1 MNLVTATDIAQW
13 SERRDA
19 QHTLPQVVRRL
30 ISATNKS
37 ILRLSVRAGEG
48 VALPGWDGVAET
60 PEASLFVPS
69 GLSVWEMGVGGSPK
83 EKADDDYSKRTK
95 SPGEIY
101 PSTTTFVF
109 VTARRWR
116 DKEAWAAERR
126 KEGVWKDVVAID
138 ADDIETWL
146 EIAPAVHAWLSSQ
159 MGRSPY
165 EVESLEVWWQEWS
178 ASTSPEFPTT
188 LLLSGREAQ
197 TKELLEFLSSQA
209 GATTL
214 SADSQNEAIAFIASA
229 LARKGLPGPIERT
242 ILVHT
247 PGALK
252 QLVHVGQPLLLLPTF
267 ENPSATQAVRLGH
280 HVIRPTGPEEVS
292 LNGIQLP
299 RLRREGIEAALS
311 GAGLPP
317 GRASTLAT
325 LGRRSLLSLRRQL
338 AVNPDFEVPAWAR
351 AENPSPLL
359 AAVLSGAWQDS
370 SEGDRA
376 AISALAGM
384 PYEDVARDLT
394 RWLQV
399 SDPPLRRVGDIWM
412 VAAKEDSWALLA
424 RYLTSDDLERY
435 RNMAITV
442 LGADDPSLELPSEQR
457 AFASMLGRTSRYSG
471 HLTQGLAGTLALMA
485 SATDTIRLAGGRR
498 GAQEAAHVVRSLLEA
513 CNEDATGRRWQS
525 LAPVLPL
532 LAEAAPV
539 QFLEAIEA
547 GTQASD
553 GPTLSLFQ
561 DGAGSDNTWSSSPH
575 VHLLWAL
582 ETLAWTPQYLPRAT
596 LCLAKLARFEPG
608 GRTLNRPANSLRHIL
623 LLWRPNTTA
632 SLDERLQ
639 VIDLLREHEPGLAWE
654 LMLNLVP
661 VAGEHSSSTAAPKF
675 RDWKPDHPVTESHI
689 EEVQGIE
696 AVVDRLISDAASDGS
711 RWARLL
717 ERVATLPLQA
727 RERVIDSLEELE
739 PNELAPDGLKALCR
753 RLIDIKGQHRK
764 GLGAAWAMPEPL
776 VDRLDA
782 ITSALQ
788 PRDALSMHEWLF
800 LPGAIYS
807 FPGDGDD
814 HVGQDHALRTAQDAA
829 LITILKERGLD
840 EFADWVL
847 TSTEP
852 SFSASEIALTLAR
865 SEEIDPSTV
874 LEWFASD
881 HKHRRDVA
889 AYYFRNLGLQNG
901 PSWSV
906 STVMGMGNTWPDVV
920 KAAAL
925 ALLAAEPEIIA
936 AIEKLPADAEAV
948 YWKSV
953 SPFALPTEGESVT
966 VVVNRLLA
974 TDLPRRAIEYLSRPG
989 PEILSQVGPE
999 LIATVLEAAATTAT
1013 EAFDDSSVRSIGKLL
1028 DWLYESKYVVT
1039 RLAQLEWVYLPL
1051 FRYSNR
1057 QSRALHRSLAES
1069 PQWFADVIGFL
1080 YPPADDQDAQPSE
1093 EEQIRARTAY
1103 DLLASWRLVPGISA
1117 DGSLDETQLI
1127 DWVTEARSLLS
1138 ISGRLTQGDHWIGRV
1153 LRYGPPPQEPV
1164 RTVEAGDAAPPSRVI
1179 IWPAEAIRKVV
1190 ETTQSSHLERGF
1202 RQEVMNSRGAT
1213 FRGLTDGGQQERELA
1228 DYYRRCASY
1237 DSMRWPRTTSILV
1250 EIAEAYDREAE
1261 EHDREAELTE
1271 DTWR

>member
-13 SERRDA
+13 AERRDA

-30 ISATNKS
+30 ISATNRS
-37 ILRLSVRAGEG
+37 VLRLSVRAGEG

-83 EKADDDYSKRTK
+83 DKADEDYSKRTK
-95 SPGEIY
+95 SPGEVD

-126 KEGVWKDVVAID
+126 KEGAWKDVVALD

-159 MGRSPY
+159 MGRSPD

-178 ASTSPEFPTT
+178 AATSPELPSS

-197 TKELLEFLSSQA
+197 AKELLEFLSGPA
-209 GATTL
+209 GATFL
-214 SADSQNEAIAFIASA
+214 STDSQNEAIAFMASV
-229 LARKGLPGPIERT
+229 LVREGFPGPIEHT

-247 PGALK
+247 PGAWK
-252 QLVHVGQPLLLLPTF
+252 RLVHARQHLLLLPMF
-267 ENPSATQAVRLGH
+267 EDPSVIQAVRLGH
-280 HVIRPTGPEEVS
+280 HVIRPSGPEEVS
-292 LNGIQLP
+292 LNGVHLP
-299 RLRREGIEAALS
+299 RLRREGIEAALT

-325 LGRRSLLSLRRQL
+325 VGRRSLLSLRRQL
-338 AVNPDFEVPAWAR
+338 AVNSDFEVPAWAR
-351 AENPSPLL
+351 TENPLPLL
-359 AAVLSGAWQDS
+359 SAVLSGAWHDS

-394 RWLQV
+394 RWLHV
-399 SDPPLRRVGDIWM
+399 SDPPLRRVGNIWM
-412 VAAKEDSWALLA
+412 IAAKSDSWALLA
-424 RYLTSDDLERY
+424 RNLTSDDLERF
-435 RNMAITV
+435 RSTAINV

-457 AFASMLGRTSRYSG
+457 ALAAMLHRTSRYSG
-471 HLTQGLAGTLALMA
+471 HLTQGLAETLALMA
-485 SATDTIRLAGGRR
+485 SATDTVRLAGDRR

-513 CNEDATGRRWQS
+513 CNEDVTGRRWQS

-553 GPTLSLFQ
+553 GPAISLFQ
-561 DGAGSDNTWSSSPH
+561 DGEGSGNAWSTSPH

-582 ETLAWTPQYLPRAT
+582 ETLAWTPRYLPKAT
-596 LCLAKLARFEPG
+596 LCLAKLARLEPG
-608 GRTLNRPANSLRHIL
+608 GTTLNRPARSLRQIL

-639 VIDLLREHEPGLAWE
+639 VIDLLREQEPELAWE
-654 LMLNLVP
+654 LMLKLVP

-675 RDWKPDHPVTESHI
+675 RDWKPDDPVTESRL

-717 ERVATLPLQA
+717 EQVATLPLQA
-727 RERVIDSLEELE
+727 RERVISNLEELE
-739 PNELAPDGLKALCR
+739 PNELAPDGLRALYR

-764 GLGAAWAMPEPL
+764 YPGAAWAMPEPL

-788 PRDALSMHEWLF
+788 PRDAMSMHEWLF

-807 FPGDGDD
+807 FPGDD
-814 HVGQDHALRTAQDAA
+814 HVGQNQALCTAQDAA
-829 LITILKERGLD
+829 LVTILEERGLG

-847 TSTEP
+847 TSTEA

-865 SEEIDPSTV
+865 SEEVDPSTV

-881 HKHRRDVA
+881 HKHRSDIA
-889 AYYFRNLGLQNG
+889 AYYFRSLAFRHGS
-901 PSWSV
+901 SWSV
-906 STVMGMGNTWPDVV
+906 STVMGAGNTWPDAD

-925 ALLAAEPEIIA
+925 ALLPAEPDILA
-936 AIEKLPADAEAV
+936 AIEKLPEEAEAV
-948 YWKSV
+948 YWRSV
-953 SPFALPTEGESVT
+953 SPFALPTEGESVA
-966 VVVNRLLA
+966 VVVNRLL
-974 TDLPRRAIEYLSRPG
+974 TIGLPRKAIEYLSRPG
-989 PEILSQVGPE
+989 PDVMSQAGAE
-999 LIATVLEAAATTAT
+999 LVATVLEAAATTAT
-1013 EAFDDSSVRSIGKLL
+1013 EPFDASSVRSIGEFL
-1028 DWLYESKYVVT
+1028 D
-1039 RLAQLEWVYLPL
+1039 RLDERGYDLAHLARLEWLYLPL
-1051 FRYSNR
+1051 FRNSKR
-1057 QSRALHRSLAES
+1057 QSRTLHRSLAES
-1069 PQWFADVIGFL
+1069 PKWFADVIGFL
-1080 YPPADDQDAQPSE
+1080 YPPADDQVAEPSE
-1093 EEQIRARTAY
+1093 AEWTRARTAY
-1103 DLLASWRLVPGISA
+1103 DLLASWRTVPGMLA
-1117 DGSLDETQLI
+1117 DGSVDEKQLR
-1127 DWVTEARSLLS
+1127 DWVTEARSLLAS
-1138 ISGRLTQGDHWIGRV
+1138 SGRLAQGDHWIGRV
-1153 LRYGPPPQEPV
+1153 LRYGPPPQAPV
-1164 RTVEAGDAAPPSRVI
+1164 RIGEADDATSPTQVI
-1179 IWPAEAIRKVV
+1179 NWPAEAIRRVI
-1190 ETTQSSHLERGF
+1190 EAAASSHLERGF
-1202 RQEVMNSRGAT
+1202 RQEVMNSRGGT

-1228 DYYRRCASY
+1228 DHYRRCASY
-1237 DSMRWPRTTSILV
+1237 DPMRWPRTTSILE

-1261 EHDREAELTE
+1261 VHDREAELTE
-1271 DTWR
+1271 DAWI